1 MLVAAALAV
10 LGIQA
15 PVQAAGATAAP
26 AAGAGTVAGNGP
38 IPYTSACAAPK
49 KGEFSCFALRRTDV
63 KPVPG
68 LRAATALPSG
78 YGPADLQSAYNLPAD
93 GGAGQTIAIVDAYDN
108 PTAEADLAVYRQQY
122 GLTPCTTANGCF
134 SKVDQRGGTNY
145 PAADTGWAGEIS
157 LDLDMVSAAA
167 PNAHILLVEGD
178 DSSSEALGASV
189 DEAVALGAKFVSNS
203 YGTGYNTTPGSGE
216 DPSETTAL
224 DAYYNHPG
232 VAVVA
237 SSGDSAYGVAY
248 PAASQYVTSVGGT
261 ALVRDQSSTAGWSES
276 AWSGAGSGCSLYEPK
291 PAFQM
296 DTGCGNRAV
305 ADVSAVAD
313 PATGVAVYQTYGN
326 SGWAV
331 YGGTSVSSPIIAGVY
346 ADAGTPVAG
355 TYPNSYPY
363 AAGTG
368 LHDVTQGS
376 NGSCTP
382 AYLCTGTAGY
392 DGPTGLGT
400 PDGLQAFRTGPHG
413 KLSGTVTDSAT
424 GKPIPGATVT
434 AGTDVAHA
442 DAQGSYSLTLPV
454 GSYDVTVDAFGYAT
468 GTAKGVTI
476 ADGAAL
482 TRNFPLTQVPS
493 QTVSG
498 KVTDGSGHGWPL
510 YAKIT
515 VDGDPSSV
523 WTDPATGAYRVTL
536 PQNQDFTLHVAAV
549 SPGYTAV
556 TKTLHIGAAPQ
567 SVDLAM
573 TADPWVATAPGY
585 AVHLT
590 GSTETFDSTTS
601 APQGWTVTNAAGT
614 TNGWEFDDPGAYGNH
629 TGGDGAF
636 ASVDSHQAGTQGHT
650 DTQLV
655 SPVYDFT
662 GKTSPELAFDTM
674 YTLNPYRQT
683 LGVDASDDGGATW
696 TSVWSPSVNAG
707 YYAGPDK
714 VEVPLTDFAGKPAV
728 QLRFRYTSLWSWYW
742 GIDNVFVG
750 QRDYSPT
757 PGGMVVGT
765 VTDANTGKGAVDA
778 TVTDRYDPTVH
789 ATAVATPEDPNLG
802 DGFYSLFAPGTGK
815 HSFTAVKSDYTALS
829 EKVNVAADSTT
840 SASYKLRTGRLEITP
855 GSLDASVGWGRQATR
870 KLKVKN
876 TGSAP
881 ATLKIGEQSGGLQP
895 SSAQGAP
902 LQRIKGDYPLGF
914 VGSQPQAAPTAA
926 KPSAAP
932 SSDAWQS
939 APNLPQVRMD
949 NVSDSYRGKVYSAF
963 GDAGLSFGGDTSSSD
978 LYALDPVAGTW
989 TKLASAADPRQAPGH
1004 GFINGK
1010 LYAAGGWGPDGT
1022 TDPKLEIYDP
1032 VSNTWTTGAPEP
1044 KPYAGAGSAVLD
1056 GKLYL
1061 IGGCASGCGVTDASV
1076 YDPASDSWS
1085 QIASYPEPV
1094 SWSSCA
1100 GIEGKVYCAGGTN
1113 DTSGENKHAYVYDP
1127 AANTW
1132 SQLPDMPVALW
1143 ASAYASANGLLMISS
1158 GVSGNA
1164 LTNQGFAYDPQT
1176 GAWSTLPNANT
1187 ATYRGGGA
1195 LGFYKVGGAT
1205 GGVTPS
1211 TVVENLPG
1219 YSVDP
1224 TADIPWLSESTKQL
1238 TLRPGASATVT
1249 VTLDSGVPQITQPGD
1264 YSAQLEFGTN
1274 TPYLLPAAPVTLH
1287 VSPPKNWGTVTGTL
1301 YGATADGGAVPL
1313 AGATVQITGQ
1323 TRSYTLTTDAVGHY
1337 TLSLLVPDKPLT
1349 FGVSADGYQPVAT
1362 SVKLKKG
1369 ATVTRD
1375 FTLTHQ

>member
-1 MLVAAALAV
+1 VLIAATLAV

-26 AAGAGTVAGNGP
+26 TAGAGTATGNGA

-49 KGEFSCFALRRTDV
+49 KGEFTCFALRRTDI

-68 LRAATALPSG
+68 LRAATALPAG
-78 YGPADLQSAYNLPAD
+78 FGPADLQSAYNLPAD

-108 PTAEADLAVYRQQY
+108 PNAEADLAVYRQQY
-122 GLTPCTTANGCF
+122 GLPPCTTANGCF
-134 SKVDQRGGTNY
+134 SKVDQRGGTTY
-145 PAADTGWAGEIS
+145 PIPDAGWAGEIA

-167 PNAHILLVEGD
+167 PKAHILLVEGD
-178 DSSSEALGASV
+178 DPSSDALGASV
-189 DEAVALGAKFVSNS
+189 DEAVALGAKYVSNS
-203 YGTGYNTTPGSGE
+203 YGSDYRGGGGE

-237 SSGDSAYGVAY
+237 STGDYGYGVGY
-248 PAASQYVTSVGGT
+248 PAASQYVTAVGGT
-261 ALVRDQSSTAGWSES
+261 SLVRDQNSARGWSES
-276 AWSGAGSGCSLYEPK
+276 AWRGAGSGCSLYESK
-291 PAFQM
+291 PAFQK
-296 DTGCGNRAV
+296 DTGCAKRALG
-305 ADVSAVAD
+305 DVSAVAD

-326 SGWAV
+326 SGWSV

-400 PDGLQAFRTGPHG
+400 PDGLEAFRTGPHG

-424 GKPIPGATVT
+424 GKPIPGATVS

-442 DAQGSYSLTLPV
+442 DALGGYSLTVPV
-454 GSYDVTVDAFGYAT
+454 GSYDVIVDAFGYAT
-468 GTAKGVTI
+468 STAKGVTI
-476 ADGAAL
+476 ADGATL
-482 TRNFPLTQVPS
+482 TRNFPLAQVPS
-493 QTVSG
+493 ETVSG

-510 YAKIT
+510 YAKLT

-523 WTDPATGAYRVTL
+523 WTNPATGAYRVTL

-556 TKTLHIGAAPQ
+556 TKTLHVGAAPQ

-573 TADPWVATAPGY
+573 TADPWAATAPGY

-614 TNGWEFDDPGAYGNH
+614 TNGWAFDDPGAYGNH

-650 DTQLV
+650 DTRLI

-662 GKTSPELAFDTM
+662 GKTSPELAFNTM
-674 YTLNPYRQT
+674 YELNPYRQT
-683 LGVDASDDGGATW
+683 IAVDATDDGGATW
-696 TSVWSPSVNAG
+696 TSVWSPSVNDG
-707 YYAGPDK
+707 YNAGPAR
-714 VEVPLTDFAGKPAV
+714 VEIPLTDYAGKPAV

-750 QRDYSPT
+750 QRDYLPT

-778 TVTDRYDPTVH
+778 TVTDQNNPAVH
-789 ATAVATPEDPNLG
+789 ATAVATPDDPNLG
-802 DGFYSLFAPGTGK
+802 DGFYSLFAPGAGE
-815 HSFTAVKSDYTALS
+815 HSFTAVKSSYTAGS
-829 EKVNVAADSTT
+829 TRVKVAADNTT
-840 SASYKLRTGRLEITP
+840 SASYKLKAGRLEITP
-855 GSLDASVGWGRQATR
+855 DSLDASVGWGKQATR

-876 TGSAP
+876 TGSEP
-881 ATLKIGEQSGGLQP
+881 ATLTIGEQSGGLQP

-902 LQRIKGDYPLGF
+902 LQRIKGDYPLGS

-932 SSDAWQS
+932 SGDAWQS

-949 NVSDSYRGKVYSAF
+949 NVSDSYGGKVYSAF
-963 GDAGLSFGGDTSSSD
+963 GITGLVINGSGVSNA

-989 TKLASAADPRQAPGH
+989 TQLAGAADPREAPGH

-1010 LYAAGGWGPDGT
+1010 LYAAGGWGTDGT
-1022 TDPKLEIYDP
+1022 PDPKLEIYDP
-1032 VSNTWTTGAPEP
+1032 VSNTWSTGAPEP

-1061 IGGCASGCGVTDASV
+1061 IGGCAASSCGVTDAAV

-1100 GIEGKVYCAGGTN
+1100 GIEGKVYCAGGAS
-1113 DTSGENKHAYVYDP
+1113 DTSAENKHTYVYDP
-1127 AANTW
+1127 AANAW

-1158 GVSGNA
+1158 GVNGST
-1164 LTNQGFAYDPQT
+1164 LTNQSFAYDPRT

-1205 GGVTPS
+1205 GGLTPS

-1224 TADIPWLSESTKQL
+1224 TVDVPWLSESTKQL
-1238 TLRPGASATVT
+1238 SLRPGASATIR
-1249 VTLDSGVPQITQPGD
+1249 VTLDSRVPQITGPGD
-1264 YSAQLEFGTN
+1264 YSAQLEFGSN
-1274 TPYLLPAAPVTLH
+1274 TPYPLSAAPVALH
-1287 VSPPKNWGTVTGTL
+1287 VSLPESWGTVTGTVHGTSAAG
-1301 YGATADGGAVPL
+1301 GATPL
-1313 AGATVQITGQ
+1313 AGATVLITDR
-1323 TRSYTLTTDAVGHY
+1323 TASHTLTTDTSGHY
-1337 TLSLLVPDKPLT
+1337 TLALDVRDPLV
-1349 FGVSADGYQPVAT
+1349 FSVFADGYQPVANR
-1362 SVKLKKG
+1362 VKLKKG
-1369 ATVTRD
+1369 ATLTQD
-1375 FTLTHQ
+1375 FTLTRK